1 MREIDS
7 LPSDEAFIQFE
18 YLDSQCIYRKK
29 KKKKQQKKQQ
39 L

>member
-1 MREIDS
+1 MREINS
-7 LPSDEAFIQFE
+7 LPSDETCIQFE

-29 KKKKQQKKQQ
+29 KQKKQQ